1 MGHEQ
6 EILMA
11 NTENKPD
18 NNDTL
23 RDLIATVSANPAE
36 LKFPTDKWGFTS
48 GVRREVLKMA
58 ATVKGQKDK
67 HDLLVGTL
75 AILIAHIQ
83 KRLPVDAAT
92 REKALADQAKFA
104 ENRQWKDRISGRT

>member
-1 MGHEQ
+1 MTTDADKASLKYLIQ
-6 EILMA
+6 E
-11 NTENKPD
+11 
-18 NNDTL
+18 
-23 RDLIATVSANPAE
+23 VSANPAE

-58 ATVKGQKDK
+58 STVRGQKDK

-83 KRLPVDAAT
+83 KRLPVDAELQA
-92 REKALADQAKFA
+92 KVLADRAKFE
-104 ENRQWKDRISGRT
+104 ENRSHLDRISGRTAPLRS